1 MLRVSLTL
9 QKHGG
14 FHFERGKREFIL
26 ISMGYKDSYKI
37 VKKTRNIILA
47 FSHTLLGSSR
57 DEIALKRLQGQGG
70 GLSISFGHSDVV

>member
-1 MLRVSLTL
+1 MLRVPLTH

-14 FHFERGKREFIL
+14 FHFERGKREFTL
-26 ISMGYKDSYKI
+26 ISMGYKDSCKI
-37 VKKTRNIILA
+37 VRKTRNIILA

-70 GLSISFGHSDVV
+70 GQSIFFWAF